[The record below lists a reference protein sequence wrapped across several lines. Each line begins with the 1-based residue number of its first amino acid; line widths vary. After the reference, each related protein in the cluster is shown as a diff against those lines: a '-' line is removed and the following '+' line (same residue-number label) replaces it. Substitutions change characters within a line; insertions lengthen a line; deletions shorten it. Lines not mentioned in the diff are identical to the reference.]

1 MAYFAGLDVSLNLT
15 SICVVDASGEIIRE
29 LKVPSEAEDL
39 VAALRPLAADL
50 ERVGLEAGPLSQHIY
65 SALTEAQLPVVCVEA
80 RHMAQV
86 LRAQTMNKTDRNDA
100 RGLAQMMRVG
110 LFKPVHIKSDRSQ
123 RLNVLLQAR
132 KVLKSSSWTS
142 RLTCGASSRT
152 LAEGARSRPRPSRSE
167 FANSRPSTLSWP
179 R

>member
-1 MAYFAGLDVSLNLT
+1 LWRR
-15 SICVVDASGEIIRE
+15 C
-29 LKVPSEAEDL
+29 
-39 VAALRPLAADL
+39 ALGGDL

-65 SALTEAQLPVVCVEA
+65 SALAEAGLPVVCVEA
-80 RHMAQV
+80 SHMAQV

-132 KVLKSSSWTS
+132 KVLKSKLWTS

-152 LAEGARSRPRPSRSE
+152 LA
-167 FANSRPSTLSWP
+167 
-179 R
+179 